1 MWLQSYEIK
10 FYKIEE
16 IKFYLVT
23 FALEIKNM
31 KKKNRYSKSVW
42 HTVHDYF
49 TITIAML
56 IGVLGLNL
64 FLLPNQITMGGIMG
78 IASIVYWGTGI
89 PAQNTYF
96 ALNAILLI
104 VALKILG
111 WKFITKTI
119 YAVIVFTVGS
129 TVLQW
134 AGGMNIH
141 LLADQKFM
149 ACIVGGVFMGTSVGL
164 GLSAG
169 GSTGGSDV
177 IAAMVHKYRDVS
189 LGHVIL
195 FCDISII
202 TSSYVVL
209 RDWEKVLYGYVLL
222 LIISFCVDYIVN
234 SLRRSVQ
241 FFIISEKWEEIGKAI
256 NKIADRGCTTLN
268 GNGFFSKKDIKVIFC
283 IAKKNESSSIFDL
296 IDEIDPNAFVAQ
308 SAVIGVY
315 GRGFDRVKTKKKI
328 SLDEIQEEIKQPSIA
343 TH

>member
-1 MWLQSYEIK
+1 MQDR
-10 FYKIEE
+10 
-16 IKFYLVT
+16 
-23 FALEIKNM
+23 N
-31 KKKNRYSKSVW
+31 SKGKPVFK
-42 HTVHDYF
+42 TVRDYAI
-49 TITIAML
+49 ITMAML
-56 IGVLGLNL
+56 IGTLGLNL

-89 PAQNTYF
+89 PAQDTYF
-96 ALNAILLI
+96 VLNAALLV
-104 VALKILG
+104 VALRVLG
-111 WKFITKTI
+111 WKFCAKTI
-119 YAVIVFTVGS
+119 YAVVVFTVAS

-134 AGGMNIH
+134 MGGMNVH

-177 IAAMVHKYRDVS
+177 VAAMVHKYRDVS

-195 FCDISII
+195 FCDLAII

-222 LIISFCVDYIVN
+222 FIISFCVDYVVN

-256 NKIADRGCTTLN
+256 NKIADRGCSTLN
-268 GNGFFSKKDIKVIFC
+268 GNGFYSKRDIKVIYC
-283 IAKKNESSSIFDL
+283 IAKKSESAFIFDL
-296 IDEIDPNAFVAQ
+296 IDEIDPDAFVAQ

-315 GRGFDRVKTKKKI
+315 GRGFDRVKVRKKI
-328 SLDEIQEEIKQPSIA
+328 SLEEIKKEIKA
-343 TH
+343 